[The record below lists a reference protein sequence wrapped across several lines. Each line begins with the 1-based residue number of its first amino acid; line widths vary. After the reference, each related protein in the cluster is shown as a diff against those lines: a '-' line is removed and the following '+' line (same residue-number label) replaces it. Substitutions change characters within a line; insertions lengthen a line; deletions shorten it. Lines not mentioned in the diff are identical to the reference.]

1 MSELFEEKLSES
13 SEPSADIQAE
23 EDFAPAEQPAEEA
36 PEVEKSPAE
45 ETPAEELVPD
55 EPKTE
60 EPPVE
65 ETPAEESPAEETPA
79 EDPKYRDPSLADYLE
94 MTIQSCVL
102 PLEMRF
108 SQINGTYRRYPRAY
122 RSYTFINS
130 VIEGVIP
137 PEKYSF
143 AADQTERGA
152 RLTKWN
158 IKEAAAAIDAFER
171 AGRHIEFV
179 TARVSPQ
186 IVKEVDFFKFIKD
199 ILDECDLIDN
209 SKLCLEFPKT
219 ALYENREELRTAVLS
234 LKLLKVRSALS
245 NFGDRDSAVTPLFEI
260 PFDFVILAPWLIE
273 NVNDKNKEL
282 PFENLLGF
290 IHGLGTGVIV
300 DGVKSDDQLTILSR
314 YDTFG
319 YIPSPAY
326 EGEVVHGR
334 LRMPLDEAKLQEE
347 EAEY

>member
-23 EDFAPAEQPAEEA
+23 EQIEAAPAPVEQSPELPAEEIPA
-36 PEVEKSPAE
+36 DGEK
-45 ETPAEELVPD
+45 
-55 EPKTE
+55 
-60 EPPVE
+60 
-65 ETPAEESPAEETPA
+65 
-79 EDPKYRDPSLADYLE
+79 KYRDASLTDYLE

-143 AADQTERGA
+143 AADQTERGI

-158 IKEAAAAIDAFER
+158 IKEAAAAVKAFEK

-179 TARVSPQ
+179 TARISPQ
-186 IVKEVDFFKFIKD
+186 IIKEVDFFSYIKG
-199 ILDECDLIDN
+199 ILDECELTDY
-209 SKLCLEFPKT
+209 SKICLEFPKT
-219 ALYENREELRTAVLS
+219 ALFENREELRTAVLS

-260 PFDFVILAPWLIE
+260 PFDYVILAPWLIE
-273 NVNDKNKEL
+273 NVNDRTKEI
-282 PFENLLGF
+282 PFESLVNF
-290 IHGLGTGVIV
+290 IHGLGTGIIV
-300 DGVKSDDQLTILSR
+300 DGVKNDDQLTILSR
-314 YDTFG
+314 YDCFG

-326 EGEVVHGR
+326 EGEVEHGR
-334 LRMPLDEAKLQEE
+334 LRMPLDEATLQEE
-347 EAEY
+347 EAEI

>member
-1 MSELFEEKLSES
+1 MSEFLFEEQNSASSVPSE
-13 SEPSADIQAE
+13 DIQQE
-23 EDFAPAEQPAEEA
+23 EITAA
-36 PEVEKSPAE
+36 PESVQPEEIPVEKA
-45 ETPAEELVPD
+45 PAEELPAA
-55 EPKTE
+55 EPAAE
-60 EPPVE
+60 EV
-65 ETPAEESPAEETPA
+65 PAEEPTEES
-79 EDPKYRDPSLADYLE
+79 PKYRDASLADYLE

-108 SQINGTYRRYPRAY
+108 SQINGCYRRYPRAY

-143 AADQTERGA
+143 AADQTERGI

-158 IKEAAAAIDAFER
+158 IKEAATAIDEFMQ

-186 IVKEVDFFKFIKD
+186 IVREVDFFDYIKT
-199 ILDECDLIDN
+199 ILDECELVDYG
-209 SKLCLEFPKT
+209 KLCLEFPKT
-219 ALYENREELRTAVLS
+219 VLFEDREAVRTAILS
-234 LKLLKVRSALS
+234 LKLLKVRSAIS
-245 NFGDRDSAVTPLFEI
+245 GFGDRDSAITPLFEL
-260 PFDFVILAPWLIE
+260 PFDYVILAPWLIE
-273 NVNDKNKEL
+273 NVNDRNKEL

-290 IHGLGTGVIV
+290 IHGLGAGVIV
-300 DGVKSDDQLTILSR
+300 DGIKSDDQLTILSR

-326 EGEVVHGR
+326 KGEVEHGR